1 MNHLSRYMLDHYGW
15 RGTVLLFAGIALQG
29 AALGLLLLPP
39 LPKMKAIDPML
50 CETPEIVVEGKPS
63 SNRRRRKGKSFFTC
77 FDGSESANDTDEAE
91 LKVFNI
97 NDTLD
102 ANVQLSRYETNV
114 DKGVFDKKV
123 TSVKKVLA
131 RIFSSKLLTHGG
143 FLLFLL
149 ANFAVHLA
157 FTIPFNLLPDQAV
170 ENGMTKHE
178 ASWLISSIG
187 ELINVFHPFIQ
198 LLFYWVIRCTYTLN
212 VILQLSNFTGGGRL
226 QVPLRALFRARAL
239 LNRTTDVS

>member
-1 MNHLSRYMLDHYGW
+1 MLDHYGW
-15 RGTVLLFAGIALQG
+15 RGTVLLFAGISLQG

-39 LPKMKAIDPML
+39 LPKMKVVDPML
-50 CETPEIVVEGKPS
+50 CDTPEIVVVEGKQS
-63 SNRRRRKGKSFFTC
+63 NNRRRRSAKSFFTC
-77 FDGSESANDTDEAE
+77 FADSDSANESENAE

-102 ANVQLSRYETNV
+102 TNVQLSRYETQV
-114 DKGVFDKKV
+114 DKVLFDKKGN
-123 TSVKKVLA
+123 SVKKVLA
-131 RIFSSKLLTHGG
+131 RVFSSKLLTHGG

-170 ENGMTKHE
+170 ENGMSKHE

-187 ELINVFHPFIQ
+187 
-198 LLFYWVIRCTYTLN
+198 T
-212 VILQLSNFTGGGRL
+212 
-226 QVPLRALFRARAL
+226 
-239 LNRTTDVS
+239 